1 MARSDTVFVGWV
13 ERSDTHLVV
22 PDGAVPAARF
32 FARSDTVFVGWV
44 ERSDTHLVVPDGT
57 VPAAQFVARSDTVF
71 VGWVERSD
79 THLVVPDGAGPAARF
94 FTSASHV
101 QLFPNW
107 QMGVASLDPSY
118 LDPSCGCCNSMRSN
132 IADSVPILIKQ
143 PAAPMRESEYEIEE
157 LQRVPRIGGGSV
169 FDSIE
174 YTEPA
179 KRLTATVAELY
190 RETLDRRGFAADDAQ
205 YAAVLRLQR
214 VYEEWMAYKY
224 KRSSALRRLVV
235 RPPLPRGVYLWGGVG
250 RGKSFLLDSFYLTLP
265 LVRKRRVHFHHFMRD
280 VHREMDTLRGTADP
294 LEAVAERIATRYRLI
309 CFDEFHV
316 NDIADAMI
324 LGRLLQKTMDRGVV
338 YCMTSNYHPDELYLN
353 GLKRENFLPTIA
365 LIKERLDVVNVDS
378 GIDYRL
384 RSLEQVQ
391 VYHTPPGPAADA
403 ALMAT
408 FRRIADVEEE
418 HHELDVEGRVI
429 PYRHR
434 AGGVV
439 WFDFEGAVRPWPF
452 ATGLPGSG
460 QAFPLGHRVRRPA
473 FRRLQSGRIA
483 PLHAAGRRVL

>member
-1 MARSDTVFVGWV
+1 
-13 ERSDTHLVV
+13 
-22 PDGAVPAARF
+22 
-32 FARSDTVFVGWV
+32 
-44 ERSDTHLVVPDGT
+44 
-57 VPAAQFVARSDTVF
+57 
-71 VGWVERSD
+71 
-79 THLVVPDGAGPAARF
+79 
-94 FTSASHV
+94 
-101 QLFPNW
+101 
-107 QMGVASLDPSY
+107 
-118 LDPSCGCCNSMRSN
+118 MR
-132 IADSVPILIKQ
+132 DSG
-143 PAAPMRESEYEIEE
+143 YEIEE
-157 LQRVPRIGGGSV
+157 LQPLPRIGGGSV

-190 RETLDRRGFAADDAQ
+190 RETLERRGFVADDAQ
-205 YAAVLRLQR
+205 YAAVMRLQR
-214 VYEEWMAYKY
+214 VYEEWMAYKSR
-224 KRSSALRRLVV
+224 RSSALRRLVV

-324 LGRLLQKTMDRGVV
+324 LGRLLRKTMDRGVV
-338 YCMTSNYHPDELYLN
+338 YCMTSNYHPDELYLH

-378 GIDYRL
+378 GVDYRL

-391 VYHTPPGPAADA
+391 VYHTPPGPESEV

-439 WFDFEGAVRPWPF
+439 WFAFKMLCGHGRSQLDYLDLAKRFHSVIVSGVPRFDESNPDELRRFTLLVDVFYESRIKLILSAVVPVGQLLALDPENVDNRFKAMVFEFSRTLSRLTEMQTRDYMTAARIRP
-452 ATGLPGSG
+452 G
-460 QAFPLGHRVRRPA
+460 
-473 FRRLQSGRIA
+473 
-483 PLHAAGRRVL
+483 